1 MADKVFLALWDHKHG
16 QDMSAH
22 TTEEGA
28 FNQCV
33 QWARGTVEEWEGFAD
48 GATIYYAELS
58 DKELFNSWGD
68 ITGHTEFLTVEALD
82 LLGDN

>member
-22 TTEEGA
+22 TTAEGA

-33 QWARGTVEEWEGFAD
+33 LWARETIEHWTRHAD
-48 GATIYYAELS
+48 EDEAAYAEFS
-58 DKELFNSWGD
+58 DEELFNSWGD
-68 ITGHTEFLTVEALD
+68 ITGHTEFLTVETLD

>member
-48 GATIYYAELS
+48 EGEAVYAELS
-58 DKELFNSWGD
+58 DKELFSSWGD
-68 ITGHTEFLTVEALD
+68 ITGHTEFFTIEVLD

>member
-22 TTEEGA
+22 TTEQGA

-33 QWARGTVEEWEGFAD
+33 QWARASVRPLNVRMVGG
-48 GATIYYAELS
+48 IAELS
-58 DKELFNSWGD
+58 DEELFNSWGD
-68 ITGHTEFLTVEALD
+68 ITGHTEFLTVEVLD
-82 LLGDN
+82 VVGDN